1 MKRQTLVKSSF
12 ALVACVLWTQV
23 QAQPLF
29 ANWYKQQYG
38 YTPACIACHRDGGGS
53 PLNAYGNQFKAAGKS
68 AAALKAIEG
77 KDADGDG
84 FANGVEALAKANP
97 GNKESTPNN
106 KGQWLDVSS
115 LIPKQVQDQFP
126 GIHEYL
132 PRDALLT
139 SADLERAKAMGAQLG
154 QHDNNTIYIPLKEK
168 HPAGTAMIF
177 EADYQGKP
185 FFLMLTT
192 DRTLT
197 VTKVEPI
204 NTRQVKA
211 AEKAA
216 IYDSFKGVQLDK
228 LPQAK
233 GNDLNAAITEAVKK
247 AGTLIYVR
255 LKNA

>member
-53 PLNAYGNQFKAAGKS
+53 PLNAYGKQFKAAGKS
-68 AAALKAIEG
+68 ATALKAIEG

-97 GNKESTPNN
+97 GNKESTPSN

-139 SADLERAKAMGAQLG
+139 SADLDRAKAMGAQLG
-154 QHDNNTIYIPLKEK
+154 QHDNNTIYIPLKDK

-211 AEKAA
+211 AEKAT